1 MDRLPAELIIQILNY
16 MSMEELKVIGFI
28 SSRYRF
34 LVLPFLFR
42 RILPWSWAARRK
54 GTAALI
60 ACLQNNSLLS
70 SVVRILD
77 AQSIRRSRQPVEEI
91 RRIMELTTSW
101 EELIL
106 PADEHIPLAVFDDNT
121 KLKLRRLQLTNGPK
135 FDHLLLNI
143 LPTCT
148 NLVDLEIPQ
157 VEEGWFKI
165 FDPVGSAS
173 AEWINRLKKY
183 RGPPYPLNYLRDST
197 PLYRLASRVEV
208 PSQMLYRLGQLVGP
222 QLLALHIPIDMIDIL
237 TAKHHLQTSLTP
249 SLFPNLQYVAWFF
262 ITSQPGIVRGNF
274 VTFWLALTM
283 LLITRT

>member
-1 MDRLPAELIIQILNY
+1 
-16 MSMEELKVIGFI
+16 MEEHKVVGFI

-42 RILPWSWAARRK
+42 RIHPWSWASRRK

-60 ACLQNNSLLS
+60 ACLQNNSMLS
-70 SVVRILD
+70 SAVRILD
-77 AQSIRRSRQPVEEI
+77 AQSIKRSRQPVEEI

-101 EELIL
+101 EELIIA
-106 PADEHIPLAVFDDNT
+106 ADDHTPVAAFDDNT
-121 KLKLRRLQLTNGPK
+121 KLKLRRLRLTIGSK
-135 FDHLLLNI
+135 LDHLLLNI

-148 NLVDLEIPQ
+148 NLVDLEIPRM
-157 VEEGWFKI
+157 EEGWFKI

-183 RGPPYPLNYLRDST
+183 RGPPYPLNYLRDGT
-197 PLYRLASRVEV
+197 PLYRLISKVEV

-222 QLLALHIPIDMIDIL
+222 QLLCLHVPIDMIDIL
-237 TAKHHLQTSLTP
+237 TAKSYLQTSLTP

-262 ITSQPGIVRGNF
+262 ITSQPGIVRGNL